1 MKLIRVEK
9 FGSPSQACRCVEV
22 PDVGA
27 PSAWEVVVDVEACV
41 VNPSDLAIIAGQYGS
56 LPTLPATPGM
66 EGVGRIT
73 ARGSSVNA
81 FEVGDRVVLVGND
94 TWTQRRKVPAAAVF
108 KVPAHLDVLQLAML
122 KVNPAT
128 ALMLL
133 RHSGPKLVRGDWLL
147 QTAPLSSVGR
157 AVLQLAR
164 KFGFRTV
171 NVVRR
176 AETIDEVKAAGGDVV
191 LQDGAGLAA
200 AVAAATRNGPIR
212 LAFDPV
218 GGPGVER
225 VADCLARHA
234 TIVNYG
240 MLTREPLTLRADQTI
255 FKGITLKGFW
265 LSEILSRLTLKERD
279 DLFAELVGLL
289 ADGTLRGEIAA
300 TYPIDEVAL
309 AIRHAERQGRRG
321 KVLMLPNGP
330 IPSVDHGAGD
340 PA

>member
-1 MKLIRVEK
+1 MKQVRFEK
-9 FGSPSQACRCVEV
+9 FGSPSQVLRCVEA
-22 PDVGA
+22 PDVGPPA
-27 PSAWEVVVDVEACV
+27 AWEVVVDVEASV
-41 VNPSDLAIIAGQYGS
+41 INPSDLAIIAGQYGS

-66 EGVGRIT
+66 EGVGRVT
-73 ARGSSVNA
+73 ARGASVSA
-81 FEVGDRVVLVGND
+81 LEIGDRVLLVGND

-108 KVPAHLDVLQLAML
+108 KVPQDLDVLQLAML

-133 RHSGPKLVRGDWLL
+133 RNSAKLVKGDWVL

-164 KFGFRTV
+164 RYGYRTI

-176 AETIDEVKAAGGDVV
+176 PDAIEQVKAAGGDVV
-191 LQDGAGLAA
+191 VEDGPGLAA
-200 AVAAATRNGPIR
+200 AVAAATRNATIR
-212 LAFDPV
+212 LALDPV

-225 VADCLARHA
+225 LADCLARHG

-240 MLTREPLTLRADQTI
+240 MLTREPLSLRADQTI

-279 DLFAELVGLL
+279 EFFGELVGLL
-289 ADGTLRGEIAA
+289 ADGTVRGEVAA
-300 TYPIDEVAL
+300 TYPIEEIATAV
-309 AIRHAERQGRRG
+309 RQAERQDRVG
-321 KVLMLPNGP
+321 KVVLLPNGLVP
-330 IPSVDHGAGD
+330 TAARDAAPDA
-340 PA
+340 